1 MGVRGKGEREAL
13 FKGFPLPLP
22 PAAGG
27 MKKGRPLNAAA
38 LFYYSCENYWASIQA
53 LASLTSRVPT

>member
-13 FKGFPLPLP
+13 FKGFPFPLP

-27 MKKGRPLNAAA
+27 KKRSGRAQRGHS
-38 LFYYSCENYWASIQA
+38 F
-53 LASLTSRVPT
+53 

>member
-13 FKGFPLPLP
+13 FKGFPFPLP

-27 MKKGRPLNAAA
+27 ANNEKGLPDGSPFSLYIVAA
-38 LFYYSCENYWASIQA
+38 
-53 LASLTSRVPT
+53 R